1 MAYYFLFP
9 ENDTTLY
16 SHPSRIN
23 MNTGGDEILELV
35 KERGDTDQNHYPSRI
50 LLKFKTEEIG
60 STIDNVIGS
69 TFSSSAKINLELTSL
84 EAKNILESHILE
96 VYAVSQSWNEGTNKY
111 NNLPSSS
118 NGATWKHRDGSVLAS
133 SWATSSFSV
142 GTTGSLSNHSTI
154 PSGGGSWYTG
164 SNFEAEQQFLPGE
177 SLDTNFDV
185 TEIIH
190 KISASY
196 FHNQSY
202 PTGIENNGFLIK
214 TPDGIETN
222 TLYSFGELQYFSVD
236 THTIYP
242 PKLVFKWDD
251 SDYVNQSTLIKEE
264 GSLFVSL
271 YNNKKTY
278 NQNDVVKFRFNVR
291 DKYPTRTFTTS
302 SNYLNNGRFK
312 STCYY
317 SIRDAHTEQEI
328 IPFDTTYTKMSADT
342 ESSYFNL
349 HMNGLQPERYYRILI
364 KHINSDGT
372 TIYDDNYHFK
382 VVR

>member
-133 SWATSSFSV
+133 SWATSSFSA